1 MSGFLVQ
8 IFARAVSRRLIRE
21 EKVGLE
27 ITKLETLLTLA
38 DRMDLPAE
46 VVDPLEQTKA
56 EAENGLESVR
66 TLTA

>member
-1 MSGFLVQ
+1 M
-8 IFARAVSRRLIRE
+8 
-21 EKVGLE
+21 GLE